1 MSGRL
6 LTAQICLPQTK
17 SRAILVDGSPL
28 PFGFLT
34 LQVAAMTSS
43 PSRPLWLAG
52 LVALASTAQAQTP
65 PAAPPRPAPLALT
78 TTAWPDGGVI
88 PIRYTQAGEQVSPA
102 LSWTSVPAGTVT
114 FVINMIDPDV
124 AIAKGTETQPH
135 WIFWNIPGTATGVPE
150 GIKPGGELPDGS
162 RQISASGP
170 QYRGPG
176 AGANGP
182 LHHYTF
188 EVYALDVK
196 IDVTASNNA
205 QPVAAALET
214 RANVMKAM
222 QGHVLGK
229 AVYVGLFRRPQ

>member
-1 MSGRL
+1 VTRTPFFCS
-6 LTAQICLPQTK
+6 
-17 SRAILVDGSPL
+17 AIAS
-28 PFGFLT
+28 
-34 LQVAAMTSS
+34 
-43 PSRPLWLAG
+43 
-52 LVALASTAQAQTP
+52 VALLASLANAQTP
-65 PAAPPRPAPLALT
+65 SPAAPRPAPLTLT

-88 PIRYTQAGEQVSPA
+88 PIKYSQAGEQLSPA
-102 LSWTSVPAGTVT
+102 LTWTNVPAGTVS
-114 FVINMIDPDV
+114 FVVNMIDPDV
-124 AIAKGTETQPH
+124 AIQKGTETQPH
-135 WIFWNIPGTATGVPE
+135 WIFWNIPGTLTGLPE

-162 RQISASGP
+162 RQISATGL

-182 LHHYTF
+182 MHHYTF
-188 EVYALDVK
+188 ELYALDTK
-196 IDVTASNNA
+196 IDVTASSNA

>member
-1 MSGRL
+1 VGASAYL
-6 LTAQICLPQTK
+6 SQHCATYE
-17 SRAILVDGSPL
+17 SPEKQMTRTH
-28 PFGFLT
+28 FFCSA
-34 LQVAAMTSS
+34 VAGVV
-43 PSRPLWLAG
+43 L
-52 LVALASTAQAQTP
+52 LASQSNAQTT
-65 PAAPPRPAPLALT
+65 PAAAPRPAPLTLT

-88 PIRYTQAGEQVSPA
+88 PIKYSQAGDQVSPA
-102 LSWTSVPAGTVT
+102 LMWSNVPTGTVS

-124 AIAKGTETQPH
+124 AIQKGTETQPH
-135 WIFWNIPGTATGVPE
+135 WIFWNIPGTVAGLPE

-162 RQISASGP
+162 RQISASGL

-182 LHHYTF
+182 MHHYTF
-188 EVYALDVK
+188 ELYALDVK
-196 IDVTASNNA
+196 IDVTASSNA

-214 RANVMKAM
+214 RAAVMKAM

>member
-1 MSGRL
+1 MAVL
-6 LTAQICLPQTK
+6 QTA
-17 SRAILVDGSPL
+17 R
-28 PFGFLT
+28 
-34 LQVAAMTSS
+34 
-43 PSRPLWLAG
+43 
-52 LVALASTAQAQTP
+52 VALLACTTMATIAQAQTP
-65 PAAPPRPAPLALT
+65 PAAPPRPTPLTLT
-78 TTAWPDGGVI
+78 SASWPDGGVI
-88 PIRYTQAGEQVSPA
+88 PIKYTQAGEQVSPA
-102 LSWTSVPAGTVT
+102 LTWTNVPAGTVT

-124 AIAKGTETQPH
+124 AIQRGTETQPH
-135 WIFWNIPGTATGVPE
+135 WIYWNIPGAATGLPE
-150 GIKPGGELPDGS
+150 GVKSGGELPDGS

-176 AGANGP
+176 AAANGP

-188 EVYALDVK
+188 ELYALDSK
-196 IDVTASNNA
+196 IDVTASTTA

>member
-1 MSGRL
+1 MFTRSCCLALTGAVL
-6 LTAQICLPQTK
+6 LSSQASAQT
-17 SRAILVDGSPL
+17 
-28 PFGFLT
+28 
-34 LQVAAMTSS
+34 
-43 PSRPLWLAG
+43 
-52 LVALASTAQAQTP
+52 TP
-65 PAAPPRPAPLALT
+65 PAAPRPTPLTLT

-88 PIRYTQAGEQVSPA
+88 PIRHSQAGEQLSPA
-102 LSWTSVPAGTVT
+102 LSWSNVPAGTVS

-124 AIAKGTETQPH
+124 AIQKGTETQPH
-135 WIFWNIPGTATGVPE
+135 WIFWNIPGTLTGLPE
-150 GIKPGGELPDGS
+150 GVKPGGELPDGS
-162 RQISASGP
+162 RQISATGL

-182 LHHYTF
+182 MHHYTF
-188 EVYALDVK
+188 ELYALDTK
-196 IDVTASNNA
+196 IDVVASANS